1 MILEAVRY
9 CDDEAVF
16 AALRDTPG
24 AVWLDGALRDGNL
37 GRWSFLAA
45 SPFLTWTVRG
55 RSVEI
60 TREGGTERLEG
71 DPFDALAH
79 LLRECRS
86 ARTSDLPVEAGA
98 FGYFGYGLR
107 RFIERVPERAVND
120 LDLPDGWLVFHD
132 AVICFDHLRK
142 EAHLCSTGLPE
153 RAGRLRDLRA
163 RERAEALKR
172 AIACREGMVW
182 PHLQASESA
191 AAEGGMASNLTHE
204 EYLQAVR
211 RAKEYI
217 AAGDIFQVN
226 LSQRLA
232 FAADEDAFALYRRL
246 RRASPAP
253 FAGYMEVPGGAV
265 LSASPERFL
274 QARGRWIETRPIKG
288 TRPRGA
294 DPVSD
299 AALANEL
306 LASEKDRAENVMIVD
321 LERND
326 LGRVCK
332 YGSVRVTSL
341 CALEA
346 YAQVFHLVSTV
357 EGELRDDSGPDDVL
371 RATFPGGSITGA
383 PKVRAMEIIDELEP
397 TARSVY
403 TGAMGYIGFDGD
415 LDLNIVIRTIL
426 MGKGW
431 AYAQVGG
438 GVVADSDPQAEYEE
452 TWHKAAGMLKA
463 LGVMQDARTGA

>member
-1 MILEAVRY
+1 MVCETVPY

-16 AALRDTPG
+16 AALRGAPG
-24 AVWLDGALRDGNL
+24 AVWLDSALRDGNL
-37 GRWSFLAA
+37 GRWSFVAA
-45 SPFLTWTVRG
+45 SPFMTWTVRG
-55 RSVEI
+55 HSVEI
-60 TREGGTERLEG
+60 TRDGSTEHVEG
-71 DPFDALAH
+71 DPFEPLAR
-79 LLRECRS
+79 LLTECRTP
-86 ARTSDLPVEAGA
+86 RTSGLPIEAGA

-107 RFIERVPERAVND
+107 RFMERVPECGVND

-153 RAGRLRDLRA
+153 GAGRLRDVRA

-172 AIACREGMVW
+172 AIACREGMDW
-182 PHLQASESA
+182 PDLQAGQPA

-232 FAADEDAFALYRRL
+232 CATNDDSFSLYRRL

-253 FAGYMEVPGGAV
+253 FAAYMEVPGGAV

-274 QARGRWIETRPIKG
+274 QVRGRWIETRPIKG
-288 TRPRGA
+288 TRRRGA
-294 DPVSD
+294 DPGSD
-299 AALANEL
+299 AALASEL

-326 LGRVCK
+326 LGRVCR

-397 TARSVY
+397 TSRSAY
-403 TGAMGYIGFDGD
+403 TGAIGYIGFDGD

-426 MGKGW
+426 MCNGR

-452 TWHKAAGMLKA
+452 TWHKAAGMMKA
-463 LGVMQDARTGA
+463 LGVADQVSAHG